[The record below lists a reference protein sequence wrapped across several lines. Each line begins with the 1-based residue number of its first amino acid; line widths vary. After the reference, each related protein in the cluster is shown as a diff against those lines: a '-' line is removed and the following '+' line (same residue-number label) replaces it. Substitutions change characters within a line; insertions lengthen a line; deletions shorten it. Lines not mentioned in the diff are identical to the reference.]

1 MASTSGLISEEL
13 LELRRLVKGAD
24 SIELKLTLPDYSYRS
39 AAAALGVDP
48 LEAQIR
54 QVFFFDTPD
63 LDLNRAG
70 VVARARRVQ
79 GRDDDSVVKLRPVV
93 PADLPAELRRLPE
106 FVVEVDAL
114 PGGYVCS
121 ASLKGS
127 MPPTA
132 VRSTVGGD
140 KPLRKLFSKAQRG
153 FFAEH
158 APEGVT
164 LDDLAVL
171 GPIFVLKLKLA
182 PKTFDRRIV
191 AEMWLYPD
199 GSRIVE
205 LSTKCLPGE
214 GMDVAVELREF
225 LAAKGIPTDG
235 QQETKTKTALEFF
248 SAELRAASAT
258 APAAKAPR
266 RTRAKAAAST

>member
-1 MASTSGLISEEL
+1 MAANRLISDEL
-13 LELRRLVKGAD
+13 LKLRELVKGAD
-24 SIELKLTLPDYSYRS
+24 SIELKLTIPENSYRS

-48 LEAQIR
+48 LDAQIR

-63 LDLNRAG
+63 LDLNQAG

-79 GRDDDSVVKLRPVV
+79 GRGDDSVVKLRPVV
-93 PADLPAELRRLPE
+93 PAELPAELRRMPE

-121 ASLKGS
+121 ASLKGV
-127 MPPTA
+127 PPTA
-132 VRSTVGGD
+132 RTRDAVERQAE
-140 KPLRKLFSKAQRG
+140 AQAVLQPQRA

-158 APEGVT
+158 APPGVE

-182 PKTFDRRIV
+182 PRTFDRRIV

-214 GMDVAVELREF
+214 GLDVAMQMREF
-225 LAAKGIPTDG
+225 LASKGISLEG
-235 QQETKTKTALEFF
+235 EQQTKTKTALEFF
-248 SAELRAASAT
+248 SSELRD
-258 APAAKAPR
+258 
-266 RTRAKAAAST
+266 AAAV

>member
-1 MASTSGLISEEL
+1 MAAGAGMINEEL

-24 SIELKLTLPDYSYRS
+24 SIELKLTLPEHSYRS

-54 QVFFFDTPD
+54 QVFFFDTPN
-63 LDLNRAG
+63 LDLNKVG

-79 GRDDDSVVKLRPVV
+79 GRDHDSVIKLRPVV
-93 PADLPAELRRLPE
+93 PADLPADLRRRPE

-121 ASLKGS
+121 GSLKG
-127 MPPTA
+127 MLPTTA
-132 VRSTVGGD
+132 VRASVSGD
-140 KPLRKLFSKAQRG
+140 QPLRKLFSKAQRA
-153 FFAEH
+153 FFTDH
-158 APEGVT
+158 APEGLT

-171 GPIFVLKLKLA
+171 GPIFVLKLKLN
-182 PKTFDRRIV
+182 PQTFNRRIV
-191 AEMWLYPD
+191 TEMWLYPD

-214 GMDVAVELREF
+214 GLDVASELRDF
-225 LAAKGIPTDG
+225 LVDKGIPTDG
-235 QQETKTKTALEFF
+235 DQQTKTKTALEFF
-248 SAELRAASAT
+248 SNELRAASAP
-258 APAAKAPR
+258 APAAPR
-266 RTRAKAAAST
+266 RRRTKAAATAS